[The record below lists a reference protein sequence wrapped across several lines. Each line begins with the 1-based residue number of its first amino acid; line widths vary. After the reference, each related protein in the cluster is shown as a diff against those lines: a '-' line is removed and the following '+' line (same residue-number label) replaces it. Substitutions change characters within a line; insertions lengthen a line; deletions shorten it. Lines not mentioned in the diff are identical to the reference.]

1 MQRIS
6 LIEPDSADPSAKRI
20 MENLLKQF
28 GVVIPPV
35 KALAHKPDLLRAV
48 LSLTN
53 TAHGKGEIDL
63 GLKEI
68 INIRA
73 SMINGCEFCVK
84 MHSSLAQSH
93 KVSSDKIN
101 AAKEGSENSI
111 FADEERT
118 ALRFCEEST
127 EKVSVSDETFNALK
141 DFFSESAIVEIVGV
155 VSTINLWNRI
165 IVGLGF

>member
-6 LIEPDSADPSAKRI
+6 LIEPEVADPSAKRI
-20 MENLLKQF
+20 MESLLKQF

-35 KALAHKPDLLRAV
+35 KALAHKPDLLRSV

-68 INIRA
+68 LNIRA
-73 SMINGCEFCVK
+73 SSINGCEFCVK
-84 MHSSLAQSH
+84 MHSSLAQGH
-93 KVSSDKIN
+93 KVSAEKIN
-101 AAKEGSENSI
+101 AAKEGSGNSI
-111 FADEERT
+111 FTVEERV

-127 EKVSVSDETFNALK
+127 EKVSVSNKTFGSLK
-141 DFFSESAIVEIVGV
+141 DSFSESAIVEITGV
-155 VSTINLWNRI
+155 VATINLWNRI

>member
-6 LIEPDSADPSAKRI
+6 LIEPDVADPSAKRI

-53 TAHGKGEIDL
+53 TAHGKGEIEL

-68 INIRA
+68 LNIRA
-73 SMINGCEFCVK
+73 SSINGCEFCVK

-93 KVSSDKIN
+93 KVSMEKIN
-101 AAKEGSENSI
+101 GAKEGSSSSV
-111 FADEERT
+111 FSTEEKA

-127 EKVSVSDETFNALK
+127 EKVSVSDETFLSLR
-141 DFFSESAIVEIVGV
+141 DSYSESAIIEIAGV